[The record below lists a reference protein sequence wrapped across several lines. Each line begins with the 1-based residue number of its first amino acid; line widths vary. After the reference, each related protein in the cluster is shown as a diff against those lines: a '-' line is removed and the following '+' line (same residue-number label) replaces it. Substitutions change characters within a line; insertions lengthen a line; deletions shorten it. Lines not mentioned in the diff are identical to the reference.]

1 MKLTLTLSEVADQ
14 LRQKYSLPPNTAV
27 EITDGS
33 SSLRSSPFTDTLVA
47 LRNRMQSAGY
57 LDVVGNIMPSYKIA
71 AIKLL
76 RELVDGCGLKQ
87 AKDAIEDWSRFC
99 AYVGQ
104 YGYPPM
110 TTDSPEFGW
119 RK

>member
-33 SSLRSSPFTDTLVA
+33 TSLRSSPFTDTLTM
-47 LRNRMQSAGY
+47 LRNRMQAGGY
-57 LDVVGNIMPSYKIA
+57 LTDMGSIVPSYKIA

-76 RELVDGCGLKQ
+76 REIVEGCGLKQ

-99 AYVGQ
+99 TYVGQ

-110 TTDSPEFGW
+110 TVESPEFGW

>member
-14 LRQKYSLPPNTAV
+14 LRKQYGFPQNTVV

-33 SSLRSSPFTDTLVA
+33 TSILTDTLVT
-47 LRNRMQSAGY
+47 LRNRMRTIGY
-57 LDVVGNIMPSYKIA
+57 MDADGSIYPQFKIA

-76 RELVDGCGLKQ
+76 REMVVPCTLKQ
-87 AKDAIEDWSRFC
+87 AKDAIEDWSRFS

-110 TTDSPEFGW
+110 TVESPEFGW